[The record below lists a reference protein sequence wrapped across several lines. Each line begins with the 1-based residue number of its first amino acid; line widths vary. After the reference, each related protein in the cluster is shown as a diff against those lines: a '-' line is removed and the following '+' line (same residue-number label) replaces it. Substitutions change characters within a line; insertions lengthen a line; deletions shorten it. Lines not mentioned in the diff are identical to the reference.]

1 MKRYPDVCLQSLC
14 RLGSRVLVK
23 EVKQRRF
30 VSFQTIPCSYELLYF
45 KLLYANSHHI
55 KMKLICKDK
64 LIVNKSVRK
73 NLKELRNRTLSIIL
87 VWSLFFLIRVYV
99 GLHFLQFLLK
109 NQFFV
114 FLCFWRF
121 VFFCESDVLNQNIKM
136 SYHASEFNVILF
148 SLYKNSAYKY
158 HQTIC
163 KYSIV

>member
-87 VWSLFFLIRVYV
+87 VWSLFFLIRVGFTSVCIFYNFFWKTSFSYFCAFGV
-99 GLHFLQFLLK
+99 LC
-109 NQFFV
+109 FFV
-114 FLCFWRF
+114 NQMFW
-121 VFFCESDVLNQNIKM
+121 IKTLKCLIM
-136 SYHASEFNVILF
+136 LRNLM
-148 SLYKNSAYKY
+148 
-158 HQTIC
+158 
-163 KYSIV
+163 